1 MLPHL
6 IGSVFFQKKKQ
17 PIVIDVRTASL
28 QPLLSSALSILT
40 SLLRV
45 PGHQEE
51 SEAAN
56 RARQEVHSALC
67 RCWQLQHVALRKF
80 QIFRRKERRKF
91 GRCRGT
97 DDQVFARKAQEHTG
111 ACLAPLRALVAG
123 SVSRRPTLP
132 GAQHQ
137 DQRFNCYPNIH

>member
-1 MLPHL
+1 MYVPRPSSPPVLCPRL
-6 IGSVFFQKKKQ
+6 
-17 PIVIDVRTASL
+17 
-28 QPLLSSALSILT
+28 PLLH
-40 SLLRV
+40 RV

-80 QIFRRKERRKF
+80 QIFRRKKRRKF

-111 ACLAPLRALVAG
+111 ACFAPLPPVLLSLAAFHALLFQALSIKTNDSIAIPIFTSLPDRDAVATAAG
-123 SVSRRPTLP
+123 LAARS
-132 GAQHQ
+132 
-137 DQRFNCYPNIH
+137 